1 MGPAKKLMNWLK
13 IYRKWIALGAALIL
27 LSLAVS
33 FLPVGQWLKSFTG
46 WVRHLGVAGV
56 FVFVGVYAV
65 AAVLFLPGAIFTIA
79 AGLIYGIAGGTAV
92 ALIGATLGAS
102 LAFLT
107 GRYLLRK
114 RIESFS
120 SKNKKFRAIDA
131 AIGKQGW
138 KIVSLLRLSPLIP
151 FNVSNYFYGVTSIG
165 FLPYVLASFV
175 GMLPGTLL
183 YAYLGAIGQAGL
195 GERERKGHT
204 PLEWTFLGIGL
215 LATIG
220 VALFVSHVAKNALK
234 KKAAASK

>member
-1 MGPAKKLMNWLK
+1 MTWLK
-13 IYRKWIALGAALIL
+13 NYWKWIALGLGLIL
-27 LSLAVS
+27 LSVAIS
-33 FLPVGQWLKSFTG
+33 FLPVGQWLKSFTD
-46 WVRHLGVAGV
+46 WVRHLGVAGA
-56 FVFVGVYAV
+56 FVFVGVYAL

-79 AGLIYGIAGGTAV
+79 AGLVYGIAGGTAV
-92 ALIGATLGAS
+92 ALAGAVLGSS
-102 LAFLT
+102 LAFLV

-114 RIESFS
+114 RIESAFK
-120 SKNKKFRAIDA
+120 KNKKFAAIDQ

-138 KIVSLLRLSPLIP
+138 KIVGLLRLSPLIP

-165 FLPYVLASFV
+165 FFPYLLASCV

-195 GERERKGHT
+195 GGGGKKGHS

-220 VALFVSHVAKNALK
+220 VTLFVSHLAKKALK
-234 KKAAASK
+234 EKGAAKKK